1 MVERQLQPDVAAM
14 LAELEELGL
23 PPMDSLPVEGARAF
37 TVEMGAEAPPGPDVG
52 EIVDGVFPG
61 PAGDLQY
68 RLYRPDSPG
77 PHPIVVYFHGGGW
90 VLGDHTFDAP
100 FCQDICVRSD
110 TIILSVNYRHAPE
123 DRFPAAPVD
132 GLAAAQWASENA
144 ESLGG
149 ISGQL
154 AVAGWS
160 AGANVAAVVCQSARD
175 AGGPAI
181 SGQMLM
187 TPATDCDL
195 TRQSYIECAEGYFLT
210 TSLMEWF
217 WDHYAD
223 PVDRSDPRASPLR
236 ADDLCNLPPAFIVVS
251 EFDVLRDEGLAY
263 ADALKAAGTE
273 SQSLLAK
280 GHVHT
285 SLTAVDVIE
294 SSVAVRAEIANELRG
309 FFSAKDDMPCPT

>member
-1 MVERQLQPDVAAM
+1 MVERQLQADVAAM

-52 EIVDGVFPG
+52 EIVDGIFPG
-61 PAGDLQY
+61 ASGDLQY

-100 FCQDICVRSD
+100 FCRDICVRAD
-110 TIILSVNYRHAPE
+110 TIILSVDYRHAPE
-123 DRFPAAPVD
+123 HRFPAAPAD
-132 GLAAAQWASENA
+132 GLTAVRWASNNA
-144 ESLGG
+144 EALGG
-149 ISGQL
+149 IPGEL

-160 AGANVAAVVCQSARD
+160 AGANIAAVVCQSARD
-175 AGGPAI
+175 AGGPDI
-181 SGQMLM
+181 SGQMLI
-187 TPATDCDL
+187 TPATDSDL
-195 TRQSYIECAEGYFLT
+195 TRQSYVECAEGYFLT

-217 WDHYAD
+217 WNHYAD
-223 PVDRSDPRASPLR
+223 QVDRADPRAAPLR
-236 ADDLCNLPPAFIVVS
+236 ANDLSSLPPAFIVVS

-263 ADALKAAGTE
+263 ADALQAAGTKVR
-273 SQSLLAK
+273 SLLAK
-280 GHVHT
+280 GHIHT

-294 SSVAVRAEIANELRG
+294 SSVAVRVEIANELRR
-309 FFSAKDDMPCPT
+309 FFAGSSS